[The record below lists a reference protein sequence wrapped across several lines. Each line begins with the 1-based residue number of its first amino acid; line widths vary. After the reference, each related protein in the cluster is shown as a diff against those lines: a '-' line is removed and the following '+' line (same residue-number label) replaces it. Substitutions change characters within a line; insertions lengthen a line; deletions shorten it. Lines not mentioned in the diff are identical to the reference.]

1 MEPPPHP
8 ATLQQIVDRLTLLE
22 KDNAALKVTTLS
34 LSTISQG
41 LLVQLQKYESV
52 NQTLQDTI
60 HSLSQ
65 SLNDLNQQVVANSSC
80 IQDLSETFTTQTTGI
95 TKDINS
101 IIEDFGD
108 MGNLKN
114 KQADLVNKQ
123 TSLLTET

>member
-1 MEPPPHP
+1 MK
-8 ATLQQIVDRLTLLE
+8 A
-22 KDNAALKVTTLS
+22 TTLS
-34 LSTISQG
+34 LSIVSQG

-65 SLNDLNQQVVANSSC
+65 SLNDLNQQVVANSSH
-80 IQDLSETFTTQTTGI
+80 IQDLSKTFTTQTTGI

-114 KQADLVNKQ
+114 K
-123 TSLLTET
+123 